1 VGRYGRWAAAMA
13 GTMALSLLTGC
24 GLAGTPKALLD
35 ETTETMT
42 VTSPM
47 VDQRIISAQY
57 TCDGGGMSPPI
68 FWSGM
73 PADTKSVALVV
84 DDASAPITPRIY
96 WIVFNISPA
105 TSDLQAGA
113 DKALPNGALE
123 ARNSTGKVGYDPP
136 CPPAGGSHRYRF
148 TIYALSSML
157 NQPSGTPL
165 KAAWTAIAQRV
176 IARGRLTAT
185 ARSLGSA
192 RAAR

>member
-1 VGRYGRWAAAMA
+1 VGRNGRWAAVAA
-13 GTMALSLLTGC
+13 GAAALSLLSGC

-42 VTSPM
+42 VTSPE
-47 VDQRIISAQY
+47 VNQHVLSAQY
-57 TCDGGGMSPPI
+57 TCDGSGQSPPI

-73 PADTKSVALVV
+73 PASTKSLALVV
-84 DDASAPITPRIY
+84 DDAAAPITPRIY

-123 ARNSTGKVGYDPP
+123 ARNSTGAVGYNPP
-136 CPPAGGSHRYRF
+136 CPPAGGSHRYRI
-148 TIYALSSML
+148 TVYALSSTL
-157 NQPSGTPL
+157 RQRTGTSM

-185 ARSLGSA
+185 ARSK
-192 RAAR
+192 

>member
-1 VGRYGRWAAAMA
+1 LGRYERSAVVAGAASLFL
-13 GTMALSLLTGC
+13 LSGC

-47 VDQRIISAQY
+47 VEQRVMSAQY
-57 TCDGGGMSPPI
+57 TCDGAGHSPPI

-73 PADTKSVALVV
+73 PTDTKSVAVV
-84 DDASAPITPRIY
+84 IDDAAAPITPRVY

-113 DKALPNGALE
+113 LPTGARQ
-123 ARNSTGKVGYDPP
+123 ARNSTGRVGYDPP

-148 TIYALSSML
+148 TVYALNSKV
-157 NQPSGTPL
+157 NQPNGTAM

-185 ARSLGSA
+185 ARA
-192 RAAR
+192 